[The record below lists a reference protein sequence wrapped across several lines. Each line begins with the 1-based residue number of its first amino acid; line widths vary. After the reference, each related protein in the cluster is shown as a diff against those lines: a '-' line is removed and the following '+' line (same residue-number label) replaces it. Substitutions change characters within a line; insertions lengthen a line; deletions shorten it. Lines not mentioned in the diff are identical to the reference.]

1 MHDETPAGTS
11 ARMHETTTENE
22 AALDL
27 VLDYSRK
34 RLTARD
40 LPLDKSVSS
49 ADLRRLAPPAVTEDG
64 IGAARALAVFEH
76 VLAPACITT
85 DHPRYLS
92 FIPSAPSKAAAAFDI
107 VVSASALYGG
117 SWLEGAGAVHAENE
131 VLRWLAD
138 EFGLPAGSG
147 GVFVQGGTL
156 GNLSALVAA
165 REDARGRGTAPGR
178 WAVVCSAEAHSS
190 IASAARVMDV
200 DVVAVAPGEDGVL
213 RGDAVRAALDE
224 HGERVFAVVATAGST
239 NFGIV
244 DDLAGIAEVTTE
256 RGTWLHVDGAYGL
269 AGRLSTRRREVF
281 AGLEHA
287 DSVIV
292 DPHKWLFAP
301 FDACALIYRDPERG
315 RRAHT
320 QHAEYLDTLTETKD
334 WSPSDFAAHLTR
346 RPRGLPT
353 WFLAGDLRGPG
364 LPGGDRRGHRPGG
377 RDRPGHRRAPGTVP
391 RARAAVVRRGVRA
404 RGLDEGR
411 LRRLVG
417 AAAGRAARVR
427 DAEQPPGPPQRA
439 VRDRQPA
446 HDDRGPHRDP
456 GHDELTA
463 RPHTRRSASTSA
475 RATDPSS
482 ASSSVQNSSGE
493 CETPVGFRVKSMAVG
508 TRSARTPAS

>member
-1 MHDETPAGTS
+1 MHDETSAGTS

-22 AALDL
+22 TALDL

-165 REDARGRGTAPGR
+165 REDARELARGRGTAPGR

-224 HGERVFAVVATAGST
+224 HGDRVFAVVATAGST

-281 AGLEHA
+281 DGLEHA

-353 WFLAGDLRGPG
+353 WFSLA
-364 LPGGDRRGHRPGG
+364 
-377 RDRPGHRRAPGTVP
+377 TY
-391 RARAAVVRRGVRA
+391 GVRA
-404 RGLDEGR
+404 YREAIDAAIDLAAEIGRVVAGRPELSLVREPQLSVVVFERVGWTKADYDAWSARLLDEQLAFVTPSSHQGR
-411 LRRLVG
+411 PN
-417 AAAGRAARVR
+417 ARFAIVNPR
-427 DAEQPPGPPQRA
+427 TTIED
-439 VRDRQPA
+439 
-446 HDDRGPHRDP
+446 
-456 GHDELTA
+456 LTA
-463 RPHTRRSASTSA
+463 ILDT
-475 RATDPSS
+475 
-482 ASSSVQNSSGE
+482 
-493 CETPVGFRVKSMAVG
+493 MA
-508 TRSARTPAS
+508 

>member
-353 WFLAGDLRGPG
+353 WFSLA
-364 LPGGDRRGHRPGG
+364 
-377 RDRPGHRRAPGTVP
+377 TY
-391 RARAAVVRRGVRA
+391 GVRA
-404 RGLDEGR
+404 YREAIDAAIDLAAEIGRVIAGRPELSLVREPQLSVVVFERVGWTKADYDAWSARLLDEQLAFVTPSSHRGR
-411 LRRLVG
+411 PN
-417 AAAGRAARVR
+417 ARFAIVNPR
-427 DAEQPPGPPQRA
+427 TTIED
-439 VRDRQPA
+439 
-446 HDDRGPHRDP
+446 
-456 GHDELTA
+456 LTA
-463 RPHTRRSASTSA
+463 ILDTMS
-475 RATDPSS
+475 
-482 ASSSVQNSSGE
+482 
-493 CETPVGFRVKSMAVG
+493 
-508 TRSARTPAS
+508 